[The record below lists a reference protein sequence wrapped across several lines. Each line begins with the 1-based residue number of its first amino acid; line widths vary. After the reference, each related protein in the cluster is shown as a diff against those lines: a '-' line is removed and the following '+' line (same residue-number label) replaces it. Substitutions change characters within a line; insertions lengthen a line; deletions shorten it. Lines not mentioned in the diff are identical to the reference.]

1 LAEDVTEFDN
11 LVARPFLRP
20 VYQPVVDLAAGQ
32 PVAVEA
38 LARWPQLGIGPE
50 QAFAWASDVGR
61 LEELDLACR
70 TAAVE
75 DAIAH
80 GLPDGFSLFVNIEPS
95 VLGPATLGHLLDL
108 ASTGPDIVAEI
119 TERSI
124 LDRPAEL
131 LSNVRDLRA
140 AGCAIALDDVGAV
153 PDSLSLLPFL
163 APDIVKLDM
172 SLVQQRPEGDRAA
185 TVTAVAAYAERTG
198 AIVLAEGIETQR
210 DLNQALALGATL
222 GQGWYLGR
230 PGPLEAYEP
239 VGRRLPLGA
248 GIPTAPTTPF
258 DLLNPQQL
266 RVGSKEV
273 LLGISRHIEQQGSRL
288 TTPPVVL
295 SAFQDAERFTPA
307 TAIRYERLA
316 RRCPL
321 VVALANGLNHE
332 PAPGVRGA
340 DLAADDPLHQEWT
353 VVAVGTHYT
362 GALIAKDLGDPGP
375 DLERRFLFTLTHDH
389 GTVLAAATSLLSRV
403 QPQASSVFL
412 R

>member
-1 LAEDVTEFDN
+1 MTEFN
-11 LVARPFLRP
+11 ELVTRRFLRP
-20 VYQPVVDLAAGQ
+20 VYQPVIDLAGGQ

-38 LARWPQLGIGPE
+38 LARWPELGIGPE
-50 QAFAWASDVGR
+50 QAFAWASDLGR
-61 LEELDLACR
+61 LDELDLACR

-75 DAIAH
+75 DAMSY
-80 GLPDGFSLFVNIEPS
+80 GLPAGFSLFVNIEPS
-95 VLGPATLGHLLDL
+95 VLGPATIGHLLDL
-108 ASTGPDIVAEI
+108 ASTGPNIVAEI

-131 LSNVRDLRA
+131 LANVRDLRA

-172 SLVQQRPEGDRAA
+172 SLVQQRPDGERAA

-210 DLNQALALGATL
+210 DLGQALALGATL

-230 PGPLEAYEP
+230 PGPLAHFEP
-239 VGRRLPLGA
+239 VGRALPLGP
-248 GIPTAPTTPF
+248 GIPVAPITPF

-266 RVGSKEV
+266 RIGTKDV
-273 LLGISRHIEQQGSRL
+273 LLGISHHIEQQGSRL
-288 TTPPVVL
+288 TTPPVIL

-307 TAIRYERLA
+307 TAVRYEQLA

-321 VVALANGLNHE
+321 VVALASGLTHE

-362 GALIAKDLGDPGP
+362 GALIARDLGDTGP
-375 DLERRFLFTLTHDH
+375 DLERRFLFTLTHNH
-389 GTVLAAATSLLSRV
+389 NTVLAAATSLLSRV
-403 QPQASSVFL
+403 QPQASTVAL